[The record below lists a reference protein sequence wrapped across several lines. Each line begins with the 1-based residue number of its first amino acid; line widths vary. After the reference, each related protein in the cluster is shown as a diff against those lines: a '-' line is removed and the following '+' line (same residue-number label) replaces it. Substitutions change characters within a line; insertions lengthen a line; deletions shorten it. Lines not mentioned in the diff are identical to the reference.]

1 MIKSLGDRLVTR
13 VETTVDDEFERA
25 VLHRSSSVFAQI
37 SVAAT
42 MVGMV
47 VLAWALP
54 GWLSL
59 WSSLLIVPL
68 LLAEMIAQTWLRSQV
83 ASPRASRMS
92 VRTVIALAVFTVAWA
107 AGVQYQTSG
116 LSDGFGGGA
125 LTGAMLGLLATLI
138 FGPRIMQNNR
148 ARDAER
154 LAAAEED

>member
-1 MIKSLGDRLVTR
+1 MIKSLGESLVAR
-13 VETTVDDEFERA
+13 SEATVDDEFERA

-47 VLAWALP
+47 ILAWALP

-59 WSSLLIVPL
+59 WSILPIVPL

-83 ASPRASRMS
+83 ASPRATRIAAG
-92 VRTVIALAVFTVAWA
+92 TVIALVVFAIAWA
-107 AGVQYQTSG
+107 AGVQHQISG

-125 LTGAMLGLLATLI
+125 LTGAIIGLVATLV